1 MAQTGTVPP
10 MERPAGSTGGSAER
24 ITFPVSGMTCAACQS
39 FVQRKLEQQPG
50 VESATVSL
58 MLNNA
63 TVVYRPG
70 QVTPEALVAAVREA
84 GYDAEL
90 PQAEAGAVEEQEEQD
105 RRLDEEYRR
114 VRLQAAGAL
123 AAGVLVM
130 AGSMPLMSASGP
142 GGHASADPLL
152 GWFMTALDPGLRTLL
167 PWLYRIDPG
176 VLSLLLM
183 LLTAGVMAWSG
194 RRFYVKAWAAARH
207 RAADMN
213 TLVALGT
220 GAAFLFSAAATLFP
234 DFFRRHG
241 VAPDVYYEAVVL
253 IIGLVLLGNTLEVR
267 ARRRTAG
274 ALHQLVQLQ
283 PETARIITPEGEKE
297 IPAVQVMPGD
307 LVLVRPGER
316 VPVDGRVESG
326 AAAADESMLTGESL
340 PVDKTVGDPVYGGTL
355 VHGGVLRVRATA
367 PGTGGVLA
375 RMVSLLRQAQGS
387 RPPIQKLADRISAVF
402 VPVVVGVAAVTFLVW
417 LWAAPEAALVRGLV
431 AAVSVLIIACP
442 CAMGLAVPTAVMVA
456 TGRGADF
463 GVLIKSGEALQRLER
478 VQTVVLD
485 KTGTLTEGRPAV
497 TEVMAAA
504 GWSETELLRLA
515 AGLETG
521 SGHPVAEAIVEHA
534 RRLGLAIPEP
544 TEFTYRPGLGAEGRV
559 EDHRVVIGNTALMK
573 EAAVVLGPPA
583 DRLQALSDQG
593 KTPLLVAVDGRL
605 GGVIAVADSLR
616 PHTRE
621 ALRELHSAG
630 IRVVLLTGDNQRTA
644 QAVARELGIDEVY
657 AEVLPDGKVE
667 VVRRLQAAGEVVAM
681 VGDGINDAAAL
692 AQADVGIAMA
702 GGTDLAVEAGDLT
715 LMRRDLRGVPQAIR
729 LSRAALRIMRQNLFW
744 AFIYNVI
751 GIPVAAGVLY
761 PSWGLLLSPVLAS
774 AAMAL
779 SSVSVVTNSL
789 RLRRLREA

>member
-1 MAQTGTVPP
+1 
-10 MERPAGSTGGSAER
+10 
-24 ITFPVSGMTCAACQS
+24 MTCAACQS

-50 VESATVSL
+50 VDSATVNL
-58 MLNNA
+58 MLHNA

-70 QVTPEALVAAVREA
+70 SITPEALVAAVREA
-84 GYDAEL
+84 GYEAEL
-90 PQAEAGAVEEQEEQD
+90 PKAEAGAVEEQEAQD

-123 AAGVLVM
+123 GAGVLVM
-130 AGSMPLMSASGP
+130 AGSMPLMSASGH

-152 GWFMTALDPGLRTLL
+152 AWFMTALDPWLRTLL
-167 PWLYRIDPG
+167 PWLHRIDLG
-176 VLSLLLM
+176 VLSLVLM
-183 LLTAGVMAWSG
+183 LLTLGVMAWSG
-194 RRFYVKAWAAARH
+194 RRFYGKAWAAARH
-207 RAADMN
+207 RSADMN

-234 DFFRRHG
+234 DLFRRHG

-253 IIGLVLLGNTLEVR
+253 IIGLVLLGNTLELR

-274 ALHQLVQLQ
+274 ALRQLVQLR
-283 PETARIITPEGEKE
+283 PETARVITPEGETE
-297 IPAVQVMPGD
+297 IPAARVMPGD

-316 VPVDGRVESG
+316 LPVDGLVESG
-326 AAAADESMLTGESL
+326 AAAVDESILTGESL
-340 PVDKTVGDPVYGGTL
+340 PVDKTLGDRVYGGTL

-367 PGTGGVLA
+367 AGSGGVLA
-375 RMVSLLRQAQGS
+375 RMVRLLRQAQAS
-387 RPPIQKLADRISAVF
+387 RPPIQRLADRISAVF
-402 VPVVVGVAAVTFLVW
+402 VPVVVGAAAVTFVVW

-456 TGRGADF
+456 TGRGAEF

-478 VQTVVLD
+478 VRTVVLD
-485 KTGTLTEGRPAV
+485 KTGTLTEGRPSVSDVVVAP
-497 TEVMAAA
+497 

-521 SGHPVAEAIVEHA
+521 SGHPLAEAVVEHA
-534 RRLGLAIPEP
+534 RRLGLELPEP
-544 TEFTYRPGLGAEGRV
+544 AEFTYRPGLGAEGRV
-559 EDHRVVIGNTALMK
+559 ENRRVVIGNTALMK
-573 EAAVVLGPPA
+573 DAAVELESPA
-583 DRLQALSDQG
+583 DRLQAFSEQG
-593 KTPLLVAVDGRL
+593 RTPLLVAVDGRI
-605 GGVIAVADSLR
+605 GGLIAVADSLR
-616 PHTRE
+616 PHARE
-621 ALRELHSAG
+621 VLRDLHSAG
-630 IRVVLLTGDNQRTA
+630 IRVVLLTGDNQQTA
-644 QAVARELGIDEVY
+644 QAVARELGIEEVF
-657 AEVLPDGKVE
+657 AEVLPEGKVE

-715 LMRRDLRGVPQAIR
+715 LMRRDLRDVPQAIR

-761 PSWGLLLSPVLAS
+761 PAWGLLLSPVLAS